1 MVTDRS
7 ARRNATARR
16 RGLWSGAVTAVTGAT
31 GFVGHACAA
40 TLAAGGEELVC
51 TVRARSDTRALR
63 ELGSRVAL
71 APAALDDVPG
81 LAAAFAGCRAV
92 VHCAARAVDW
102 GRRADFES
110 DNVAG
115 AVNVVEAAARAGAGH
130 VVHVST
136 ANAGGYGRGLDEDSG
151 GARVSSAYSRS
162 KRAAERAARLHA
174 VRRGVRLTILRP
186 SAVYGPGDRRWT
198 LPMLERIDAGTWALV
213 DGGRA
218 LLTPLYVGNLAQ
230 AAALALERRLPG
242 TFILTDDVTMS
253 WRQLAGRCARAL
265 GVSLR
270 ARSVPYAVARPVAEA
285 AEVFGRMA
293 RLRRPPLVTRYR
305 VVRAAK
311 DFHYRCDR
319 ARSVLGYRPDRD
331 VDANLRACVDW
342 YRSARPSPG

>member
-1 MVTDRS
+1 M
-7 ARRNATARR
+7 
-16 RGLWSGAVTAVTGAT
+16 TAVTGAT

-40 TLAAGGEELVC
+40 ALAGTGEELVC
-51 TVRARSDTRALR
+51 TVRAASDTCALRAL
-63 ELGSRVAL
+63 GPNVSL
-71 APAALDDVPG
+71 APAALDD
-81 LAAAFAGCRAV
+81 LARLTAAFAGCRSV
-92 VHCAARAVDW
+92 VHCAARASDW
-102 GRRADFES
+102 GRRTDFER
-110 DNVAG
+110 DNAAG
-115 AVNVVEAAARAGAGH
+115 TANVVEAAARAGAGH

-136 ANAGGYGRGLDEDSG
+136 ANTGGHGRDLDEDSP
-151 GARVSSAYSRS
+151 GARAPSPYSRS
-162 KRAAERAARLHA
+162 KLAAERAARLHA
-174 VRRGVRLTILRP
+174 ARRGVRLTILRP

-198 LPMLERIDAGTWALV
+198 LPMLERIAAGTWPLV
-213 DGGRA
+213 GHGRA

-230 AAALALERRLPG
+230 AVVLALERRVTG

-253 WRQLAGRCARAL
+253 WRQFTGRCARAL
-265 GVSLR
+265 GVSLP

-285 AEVFGRMA
+285 AELVGRLA